1 MCDYSLAGLPS
12 RLAVDGEELVVH
24 KFRTGSKGL
33 ACPQDLCVS
42 QVPTE
47 RKSLWERIKA
57 ALADAPPAPSAPA
70 VCIPP
75 GAQLLLKDIPKD
87 LQRRWN
93 VGVQE
98 RVFFVQTSA
107 TENNY
112 RDAVRFQ
119 SGAQPLLQEMRE
131 GMRVEVMSLGEAEYT
146 DAPRESAVVW

>member
-12 RLAVDGEELVVH
+12 RLAVEGEELVIH

-33 ACPQDLCVS
+33 ACPQDLCIT
-42 QVPTE
+42 PAPAE
-47 RKSLWERIKA
+47 RKTWWQRIKA

-107 TENNY
+107 LENSY
-112 RDAVRFQ
+112 RDAVRFE

-131 GMRVEVMSLGEAEYT
+131 GMRVEVMSLGESERVE
-146 DAPRESAVVW
+146 APRESATVW